1 MSIGNLKT
9 AVNGKYY
16 VPVFLPEI
24 SKKKRLSLRSTSRA
38 GQSEKTG
45 PNPTLAGCHSMV
57 RNKCLRALGSEFDL
71 Y

>member
-24 SKKKRLSLRSTSRA
+24 SKKK
-38 GQSEKTG
+38 K
-45 PNPTLAGCHSMV
+45 V
-57 RNKCLRALGSEFDL
+57 EFEVH
-71 Y
+71 